1 MPYINW
7 TEINAEKNLLVAC
20 GRIFFER
27 IMNGLD
33 DLDVDIT
40 HAGEILGALKSI
52 GSEQLEEVF
61 GVGKADKLAMRGRVP
76 VRPTNIVMTI
86 NERQREISDQI
97 QNLEGALQDVN
108 VIIGS
113 TDGHEFG
120 KEIVKSI
127 LLQAGANVFDL
138 GKSVPVQDIL
148 DTMIESESRFIV
160 MSSFNGIALSFAR
173 EMLEG
178 LEKSGMDAHLIM
190 GGLLNENKD
199 GSDLAVD
206 VSDDLRALG
215 VSCDNNA
222 EGLVDTIRAF
232 L

>member
-1 MPYINW
+1 M
-7 TEINAEKNLLVAC
+7 
-20 GRIFFER
+20 
-27 IMNGLD
+27 
-33 DLDVDIT
+33 
-40 HAGEILGALKSI
+40 
-52 GSEQLEEVF
+52 
-61 GVGKADKLAMRGRVP
+61 
-76 VRPTNIVMTI
+76 
-86 NERQREISDQI
+86 
-97 QNLEGALQDVN
+97 
-108 VIIGS
+108 
-113 TDGHEFG
+113 
-120 KEIVKSI
+120 KSI